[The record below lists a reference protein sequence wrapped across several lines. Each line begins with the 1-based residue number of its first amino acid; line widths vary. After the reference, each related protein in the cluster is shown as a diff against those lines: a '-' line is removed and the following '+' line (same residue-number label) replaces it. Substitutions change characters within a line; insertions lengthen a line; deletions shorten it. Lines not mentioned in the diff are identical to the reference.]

1 MDCNRLSRATGLA
14 ASVLRWTA
22 RGAAVVGWL
31 APVVSA
37 HGQSAGLVVGTVVSA
52 ADARPLAGARVSIGQ
67 RSVRTDSSGRFR
79 IGDLREGPVELV
91 ATHAGFSRRTYT
103 IEIPAGDSVR
113 VFIRLAAR
121 SVELERVVVTAT
133 ETPRSREG
141 GSVSIIGRDA
151 IEHVQAS
158 SLADVLQLLPGQPAL
173 NPTLSGARQSL
184 LRQAPTSGGRDPGP
198 GTEAERSN
206 ALGTSVVLDGVPV
219 SNNANL
225 QTTLT
230 ILNSG
235 PNALPQF
242 SSTAGRGLDLRQIP
256 ADNIESVEVIRG
268 VPSARHGDLTA
279 GAILVTSRAG
289 AQQPEFRMRA
299 NPLTFEASSVAGWA
313 TGTGG
318 LSVDA
323 NLVRSQDDPR
333 STLDRFTRA
342 TTQLAYTARPADDVA
357 VTVRVRGYA
366 VLDEAK
372 RDPDDLRTQRT
383 TSARDRGARLDLRM
397 ALGNPK
403 RAGWQTEFTGSVS
416 VAEQSAAYSELIT
429 RDIFPLT
436 GARRDTIAPGVYGRS
451 EYLTRLTVDGLPIN
465 GYARLETRGDWSR
478 GTVRHQPMVGVELRF
493 DDNRGDGRVFNP
505 VEPPRQNF
513 GVGDR
518 PNDYSTI
525 PAMTQLAPYAEH
537 RLRTRLLG
545 RPIDVAAGVRLDLVD
560 PIGSGR
566 TSRSATIAPR
576 SNVIWQLQRGLAVR
590 GGYGVTNKAPTLSQ
604 LYPLPRYFDLTSF
617 NYFPGTPSERLV
629 VFTTRVVEPRTPGLR
644 PVSTQKVEG
653 ALDWTLRRAAGTI
666 TWFSE
671 QTRGAFGT
679 TRVPLGMLVP
689 QYRAASFPPG
699 APPVLD
705 PTPIRVDSFVALYD
719 SPRNTRRIGTQGVE
733 ATADAPEWRAL
744 RTQLSLSAGW
754 FRTTATDTD
763 VEIPVEQF
771 LSGTVQPRRVGVYP
785 GGRGSESERLITSL
799 RLVHRVPAVGL
810 VASVLWQTSWLED
823 DRPVG
828 RLDGLP
834 VGVVDRSGT
843 ITPLTPAQSA
853 LPEFAAL
860 RRAVLP
866 LEGRWER
873 RPPLHLVNLRL
884 TKAMPWRTQM
894 SLFANNAFA
903 DRPLYL
909 RQRQVGFERR
919 NPPLFFGVEFL
930 SSLVFSSSSRGS

>member
-1 MDCNRLSRATGLA
+1 
-14 ASVLRWTA
+14 
-22 RGAAVVGWL
+22 
-31 APVVSA
+31 
-37 HGQSAGLVVGTVVSA
+37 
-52 ADARPLAGARVSIGQ
+52 
-67 RSVRTDSSGRFR
+67 
-79 IGDLREGPVELV
+79 
-91 ATHAGFSRRTYT
+91 
-103 IEIPAGDSVR
+103 
-113 VFIRLAAR
+113 
-121 SVELERVVVTAT
+121 
-133 ETPRSREG
+133 
-141 GSVSIIGRDA
+141 
-151 IEHVQAS
+151 
-158 SLADVLQLLPGQPAL
+158 
-173 NPTLSGARQSL
+173 
-184 LRQAPTSGGRDPGP
+184 
-198 GTEAERSN
+198 
-206 ALGTSVVLDGVPV
+206 
-219 SNNANL
+219 
-225 QTTLT
+225 
-230 ILNSG
+230 
-235 PNALPQF
+235 
-242 SSTAGRGLDLRQIP
+242 
-256 ADNIESVEVIRG
+256 
-268 VPSARHGDLTA
+268 
-279 GAILVTSRAG
+279 
-289 AQQPEFRMRA
+289 
-299 NPLTFEASSVAGWA
+299 
-313 TGTGG
+313 
-318 LSVDA
+318 
-323 NLVRSQDDPR
+323 
-333 STLDRFTRA
+333 
-342 TTQLAYTARPADDVA
+342 
-357 VTVRVRGYA
+357 
-366 VLDEAK
+366 
-372 RDPDDLRTQRT
+372 
-383 TSARDRGARLDLRM
+383 
-397 ALGNPK
+397 
-403 RAGWQTEFTGSVS
+403 
-416 VAEQSAAYSELIT
+416 
-429 RDIFPLT
+429 
-436 GARRDTIAPGVYGRS
+436 
-451 EYLTRLTVDGLPIN
+451 
-465 GYARLETRGDWSR
+465 
-478 GTVRHQPMVGVELRF
+478 
-493 DDNRGDGRVFNP
+493 
-505 VEPPRQNF
+505 
-513 GVGDR
+513 
-518 PNDYSTI
+518 
-525 PAMTQLAPYAEH
+525 
-537 RLRTRLLG
+537 
-545 RPIDVAAGVRLDLVD
+545 
-560 PIGSGR
+560 
-566 TSRSATIAPR
+566 
-576 SNVIWQLQRGLAVR
+576 
-590 GGYGVTNKAPTLSQ
+590 